1 MSRKTLF
8 VIGVFLAGVAVAC
21 WVGIGMFD
29 ADPTY
34 GDGRLLLALMSVAL
48 GGFPALLAALPP
60 RAGLFVL
67 GGIAVLLG
75 LWGASV
81 LSIPGDGAIGGVIL
95 LFVDVVLVL
104 YGLAVI
110 GLRALIIKNPEA

>member
-1 MSRKTLF
+1 MSRKSLF
-8 VIGVFLAGVAVAC
+8 VIGVFLAGVVVAC
-21 WVGIGMFD
+21 AVGIGMFD
-29 ADPTY
+29 MDPTY
-34 GDGRLLLALMSVAL
+34 GDGRLMLSLMALVI

-67 GGIAVLLG
+67 GAIAVLLG
-75 LWGASV
+75 IWGASV

-95 LFVDVVLVL
+95 LFVDVVFTL

-110 GLRALIIKNPEA
+110 GLRALIIKNHEA